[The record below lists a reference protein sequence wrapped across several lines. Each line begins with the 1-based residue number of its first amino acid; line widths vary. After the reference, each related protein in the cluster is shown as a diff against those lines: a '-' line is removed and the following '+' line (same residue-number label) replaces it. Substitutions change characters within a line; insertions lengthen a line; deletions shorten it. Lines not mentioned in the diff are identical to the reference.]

1 MVAQLPGLF
10 QKLNIRKALHPDSMM
25 SYGSE
30 DLCGK
35 QAGDS
40 VGLNRTPCEFLL
52 VILPW
57 YLNPPLT
64 VKQGKHQTTQ
74 GDLWSTTPSGT
85 FLKQKNDITHLCVNI
100 SGRGTDLLNHCHPQL
115 CPRCRGRVS
124 SFGQWA
130 FQRWKMLGN
139 LEEKMREFNTI
150 FEKGQLVFEFC
161 GHFPVC

>member
-1 MVAQLPGLF
+1 MVALRPGLF

-25 SYGSE
+25 SYYGSD

-64 VKQGKHQTTQ
+64 AKQGKHQTTQ
-74 GDLWSTTPSGT
+74 GDLWSTTPSDT

-139 LEEKMREFNTI
+139 LEEKIRVFNK
-150 FEKGQLVFEFC
+150 FLKRGS
-161 GHFPVC
+161 